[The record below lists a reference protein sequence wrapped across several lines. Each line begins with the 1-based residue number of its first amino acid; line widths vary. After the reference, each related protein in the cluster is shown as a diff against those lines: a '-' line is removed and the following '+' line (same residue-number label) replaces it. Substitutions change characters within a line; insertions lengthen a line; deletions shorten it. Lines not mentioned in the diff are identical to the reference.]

1 MSALGCT
8 QNEMTRMMIDLE
20 INSSCEKEVLEHLK
34 KENAQSIVP
43 DGWGEGGTH
52 TQGGAI

>member
-1 MSALGCT
+1 MSALGGT

-20 INSSCEKEVLEHLK
+20 INSSCEKEILEHLK
-34 KENAQSIVP
+34 KENAQSVVP
-43 DGWGEGGTH
+43 DGWGGH